1 MLHPIDVYVLPS
13 DVTRET
19 ANNLAIG
26 DMVKLRSGGYPI
38 NVTAVLPGGENY
50 LGVCAHG
57 GVNNVQFNWRCV
69 VKLTR
74 QDYVQIFTNDK
85 RLAYIYADAYALDI
99 IEGAVDG

>member
-1 MLHPIDVYVLPS
+1 MLHHIDVNVLPS

-50 LGVCAHG
+50 IGVSAHG

-69 VKLTR
+69 VKLSR
-74 QDYVQIFTNDK
+74 QDYVQMFSNDK
-85 RLAYIYADAYALDI
+85 RIEHLYADAYAI
-99 IEGAVDG
+99 AMAEEG